1 MFVDGN
7 QELVLMQHPV
17 TKSVIMS
24 HVFEIK
30 LAGYGVS

>member
-1 MFVDGN
+1 
-7 QELVLMQHPV
+7 MQHPV

-30 LAGYGVS
+30 LAGYGVSRCFF